1 MITYY
6 YRRYQTYGLLCTN
19 EL

>member
-1 MITYY
+1 MMTYY
-6 YRRYQTYGLLCTN
+6 YRRYQTHGLLCTN